1 VAPAAVRQA
10 PSVAPRA
17 AVVEGTGACLK
28 VRDQP
33 GLDGAVVD
41 CVWEGTEVQLGD
53 RVERSD
59 AMTWRQV
66 RGLGWVADEFLRRT
80 RAVISGTDSCLN
92 VRDTPTTL
100 GAVLTCLPEGTSVA
114 LGDSTEG
121 DFGAWIRVNNAG
133 WVLNGFLS

>member
-1 VAPAAVRQA
+1 VKRPVAA
-10 PSVAPRA
+10 PTRA
-17 AVVEGTGACLK
+17 AIVEGTGACLK
-28 VRDQP
+28 VHDQP

-41 CVWEGTEVQLGD
+41 CVWDGTEVQVGD
-53 RVERSD
+53 RVEQSD
-59 AMTWRQV
+59 AMAWRQV

-92 VRDTPTTL
+92 VRDTPSTL

-114 LGDSTEG
+114 LGESTQGE
-121 DFGAWIRVNNAG
+121 FGAWVRINDAG